1 MKKIEIKP
9 SILII
14 IFLIVAVVFFLLEN
28 TLQPENYGSLLLSL
42 LFWVAIVQG
51 CIALVAAADLAKGKW
66 IVPLKKYLLSV
77 YPLILLIAVLFLIQ
91 SRQMSIYHWAEE
103 KQGLWFNEWF
113 FIIRNFVLLVISFI
127 LAGKFA
133 KESIQESAK
142 KNLWAAL
149 YILSF
154 VISQSLI
161 GFDWVMSLEYPWI
174 STLFGGYFFIEAT
187 YLGLATAAIFCLII
201 LRNPSLENPDQAKK
215 TLKDVATFM
224 FGFSLF
230 WAGMFFAQFLTIWYG
245 NLPEEVVFTARR
257 MASSPFREMSRF
269 VLGALFFV
277 PFIVFLSSK
286 IKTIPFAVSLIA
298 FLVIAGVFVERLF
311 FLMPNVTISGLIA
324 GIEVLLMLI
333 LFVLTINSRES
344 LLTKMKFARGESA
357 FGTIPQK

>member
-1 MKKIEIKP
+1 MIKFEIKP
-9 SILII
+9 VLLII
-14 IFLIVAVVFFLLEN
+14 IFVVVAVAFFLLEN
-28 TLQPENYGSLLLSL
+28 TLEPDNYGSLLLTL
-42 LFWVAIVQG
+42 LFWIAIVQG

-66 IVPLKKYLLSV
+66 IAPLKKHLLSV
-77 YPLILLIAVLFLIQ
+77 YPMILLIAVLFLLI
-91 SRQMSIYHWAEE
+91 SRQMHIYHWTEE
-103 KQGLWFNEWF
+103 KRGFWFNEWS
-113 FIIRNFVLLVISFI
+113 FIIRNFLLLVVSFI
-127 LAGKFA
+127 LAWKFA
-133 KESIQESAK
+133 RESIKESAK

-154 VISQSLI
+154 VISQSMI

-187 YLGLATAAIFCLII
+187 YVGLATAAIFCLFL
-201 LRNPSLENPDQAKK
+201 LRNPSLENPDQIKK
-215 TLKDVATFM
+215 ALKDVTTFM

-277 PFIVFLSSK
+277 PFIVLLSSK
-286 IKTIPFAVSLIA
+286 IKTIPVAVSLIA
-298 FLVIAGVFVERLF
+298 FLIIAGVFVERLF

-344 LLTKMKFARGESA
+344 LLNLS
-357 FGTIPQK
+357 

>member
-1 MKKIEIKP
+1 MIKFEIKP
-9 SILII
+9 VLLII
-14 IFLIVAVVFFLLEN
+14 IFVVVAVAFFLLEN
-28 TLQPENYGSLLLSL
+28 TLEPDNYGSLLLTL
-42 LFWVAIVQG
+42 LFWIAIVQG

-66 IVPLKKYLLSV
+66 IAPLKKHLLSV
-77 YPLILLIAVLFLIQ
+77 YPMILLIAVLFLLI
-91 SRQMSIYHWAEE
+91 SRQMHIYHWTQE
-103 KQGLWFNEWF
+103 KSGFWFNEWSF
-113 FIIRNFVLLVISFI
+113 VIRNFVLLVVSFI
-127 LAGKFA
+127 LAWKFA
-133 KESIQESAK
+133 RESIQESAK

-154 VISQSLI
+154 VISQSMI

-187 YLGLATAAIFCLII
+187 YVGLATAAIFCLFL
-201 LRNPSLENPDQAKK
+201 LRNPSLENSDQIKK
-215 TLKDVATFM
+215 ALKDVTTFM

-277 PFIVFLSSK
+277 PFIVLLSSK
-286 IKTIPFAVSLIA
+286 IKTIPVAVSLIA
-298 FLVIAGVFVERLF
+298 FLIIAGVFVERLF

-344 LLTKMKFARGESA
+344 LLNLS
-357 FGTIPQK
+357 